1 MYMKKILVP
10 ALSVFAL
17 FAVSSCG
24 DDPDASGPPVLV
36 LSAANGG
43 GWSAS
48 APAASDM
55 STTAGADE
63 KMMWGYQQHFTAAT
77 DFPALDSDA
86 PSYTLAAGDVSTDSL
101 NALKAAF
108 GVTKDFVAQDV
119 NQGGGYLSGN
129 YDGTT
134 ATLYVSSDAMHYWS
148 YSPAWDQSSI
158 SSQPC
163 VMVDPPISS
172 DAPTTDAATPTVAP
186 DAGVCAEP
194 VAPENVPTKAEAE
207 ALFATTVAA
216 LGLNSDDLI
225 LDSYA
230 DEWGANVT
238 GYLKIDGVRSS
249 LTWSIGYGADAAIT
263 WASGVLADVQ
273 VGASYPRIGT
283 TAGLERLNSQQNGM
297 WGGPMVRGGIA
308 YDAPMASSMTSGAG
322 VASGAAVEVTPSTDV
337 PIEATAATIPVP
349 NSDVVATDEIVTDAP
364 TVDAPAPVVQE
375 VSIVSVEEELVTL
388 YGADGSIYLVP
399 GYTFIAAK
407 DENGFAGRY
416 TVSALPD
423 EYMQVTDAVDVVPA
437 TAVPVPDTAV
447 APAVDPAV
455 DPDISVAQAAADT
468 IVGMSEA
475 EATKAAEAKGLT
487 VRVGSRDGEDFALT
501 MDYRTDRV
509 TLTVVGDK
517 VTAAT
522 PG

>member
-1 MYMKKILVP
+1 MKKILVP
-10 ALSVFAL
+10 ALTVFAL

-24 DDPDASGPPVLV
+24 DDPDAAAPPVLV

-55 STTAGADE
+55 SSTEGMDE
-63 KMMWGYQQHFTAAT
+63 KMMWGYQQHFTAGT
-77 DFPALDSDA
+77 DLPALDSDA

-129 YDGTT
+129 YDRTT

-148 YSPAWDQSSI
+148 YSPAWDQASMSSE
-158 SSQPC
+158 PC
-163 VMVDPPISS
+163 IIDSDTTYVPTSDVPAPI
-172 DAPTTDAATPTVAP
+172 AEI
-186 DAGVCAEP
+186 CAEP
-194 VAPENVPTKAEAE
+194 AAPENVPTKAEAE
-207 ALFATTVAA
+207 ALFATTVTA

-238 GYLKIDGVRSS
+238 GYVKIDGVRSS
-249 LTWSIGYGADAAIT
+249 LVWSIGYGANAEIS

-273 VGASYPRIGT
+273 TGASYPRIGT
-283 TAGLERLNSQQNGM
+283 TAGLERLNSQQTGM
-297 WGGPMVRGGIA
+297 MGGPMVRGGFA
-308 YDAPMASSMTSGAG
+308 YDTGVSSDIAATPVPEPASSG
-322 VASGAAVEVTPSTDV
+322 VEAAVTTEPASSEVPT
-337 PIEATAATIPVP
+337 
-349 NSDVVATDEIVTDAP
+349 SDVVAETYPLA
-364 TVDAPAPVVQE
+364 DAPAPEIQE

-399 GYTFIAAK
+399 GYAFIAAE
-407 DENGFAGRY
+407 DENGYAGRY

-423 EYMQVTDAVDVVPA
+423 EYMQVADAVNEVPMSIA
-437 TAVPVPDTAV
+437 PETV
-447 APAVDPAV
+447 APTVAGSTGAAVDPT
-455 DPDISVAQAAADT
+455 AAITQESADVL
-468 IVGMSEA
+468 VGMSETD
-475 EATKAAEAKGLT
+475 ATKSAEGKGWV
-487 VRVGSRDGEDFALT
+487 VRVGSRDGVDFPVT

-509 TLTVVGDK
+509 TLTVKADK
-517 VTAAT
+517 VTAT
-522 PG
+522 VVG

>member
-1 MYMKKILVP
+1 MKKILIP
-10 ALSVFAL
+10 ALTVFAL

-24 DDPDASGPPVLV
+24 DDPDASGPPILV

-43 GWSAS
+43 GSSAS
-48 APAASDM
+48 APAASD
-55 STTAGADE
+55 TAGADE
-63 KMMWGYQQHFTAAT
+63 KMMWNYQQHFTAAV
-77 DFPALDSDA
+77 DLPALDSDA
-86 PSYTLAAGDVSTDSL
+86 PSYTLTAGDASADSL

-108 GVTKDFVAQDV
+108 GVTKDFVAQDA

-134 ATLYVSSDAMHYWS
+134 STLYVSSDAMHYWS
-148 YSPAWDQSSI
+148 YSPAWDQSSM

-163 VMVDPPISS
+163 IIDSDTTYVPTSDVPAPI
-172 DAPTTDAATPTVAP
+172 AEI
-186 DAGVCAEP
+186 CAEP
-194 VAPENVPTKAEAE
+194 TAPENVPTKAEAE
-207 ALFATTVAA
+207 ALFTTTVTA
-216 LGLNSDDLI
+216 LGINSNDLT

-273 VGASYPRIGT
+273 SGASYPRIGT
-283 TAGLERLNSQQNGM
+283 TAGLERLNSQQNGT

-308 YDAPMASSMTSGAG
+308 YDAPMASSAG
-322 VASGAAVEVTPSTDV
+322 VASGSAVEVTPSTDV

-349 NSDVVATDEIVTDAP
+349 NSDVVATDEIVTDVPA
-364 TVDAPAPVVQE
+364 VDAPAPEIQE

-407 DENGFAGRY
+407 DENGYAGRY

-423 EYMQVTDAVDVVPA
+423 EYMQVTDAVDVAPMTEVPA
-437 TAVPVPDTAV
+437 TAAPVPETGTGAAV
-447 APAVDPAV
+447 EPIAL
-455 DPDISVAQAAADT
+455 ITQADADT
-468 IVGMSEA
+468 LVGLSESD
-475 EATKAAEAKGLT
+475 ATKTVESKGWV
-487 VRVGSRDGEDFALT
+487 VRIGSRDGEDFALT

-509 TLTVVGDK
+509 TLTVKSDK
-517 VTAAT
+517 VTAVVV
-522 PG
+522 G